1 VGLNFA
7 PYLSLHILKNMKN
20 LLFVALL
27 ASATAVEAAPATV
40 SQTAPAAGQ
49 APSAKEMKKI
59 RKQRKQNGP
68 EVYKGTVAEQRRI
81 VTDAPGAEKD
91 DTDGDVSKKER
102 KSKKN

>member
-1 VGLNFA
+1 
-7 PYLSLHILKNMKN
+7 MKN
-20 LLFVALL
+20 ILFAALL
-27 ASATAVEAAPATV
+27 GGVSALVIAPATA
-40 SQTAPAAGQ
+40 SAQTMPPAGQ

-59 RKQRKQNGP
+59 RKARKQNGP

-91 DTDGDVSKKER
+91 DENGDTDTSRKTR

>member
-1 VGLNFA
+1 
-7 PYLSLHILKNMKN
+7 MKN
-20 LLFVALL
+20 ILFIALF
-27 ASATAVEAAPATV
+27 ASATAAKAAPAPTIAAPATV
-40 SQTAPAAGQ
+40 KQTVPAAGQ

-91 DTDGDVSKKER
+91 KDNDGDETSKKER